1 MDLIEFFTRSKRDID
16 KIVDTTFHKLME
28 ATDAINTIAPVQN
41 YGDRSLL
48 LLKMNRA
55 LPTIASIIAEDQEV
69 PLSRIR
75 ATLSE
80 ELLSQCKMG
89 KAYGFTD
96 KHFELAWKLDQY
108 ASDSVRSSVA
118 DEIKRYFFGIA
129 EDIPYGIVARSTQ
142 MLINVLTT
150 GQCVFTDPITKAK
163 VEMIYPN
170 TDPTLLPAALAGNDL
185 WSAAATAN
193 GLSNLRDHSYLYYD
207 KFGKY
212 PDYLFIRQQ
221 QIRQLAMQTSTK
233 TAHLVNNGGI
243 GAQAGDL
250 AAVWLKDEQVTDM
263 IRAVTNIENV
273 EIFDA
278 QYAWEA
284 ANGVISESYYLADGV
299 YFFAER
305 GIAERAFVPTA
316 ENDFLPGIYT
326 VAERL
331 LPKIPRREQIA
342 GVANGIP
349 ACFDDR
355 KIAARKVA

>member
-1 MDLIEFFTRSKRDID
+1 MDLIEFFNRSKRGID
-16 KIVDTTFHKLME
+16 KIVDTTFHGLME
-28 ATDAINTIAPVQN
+28 TTDAINMIAPIQN

-48 LLKMNRA
+48 LLKLNKG
-55 LPTIASIIAEDQEV
+55 LPTIAHIIAEDQEV

-96 KHFELAWKLDQY
+96 KHLELAWKLDQY
-108 ASDSVRSSVA
+108 AGDNVRDPIVR
-118 DEIKRYFFGIA
+118 DIKRYFFGIA
-129 EDIPYGIVARSTQ
+129 ADIPYGIVARATQ
-142 MLINVLTT
+142 MLINILTT
-150 GQCVFTDPITKAK
+150 GRCVFTDPITLAK

-170 TDPTLLPAALAGNDL
+170 TDAALLPAALAGNAL
-185 WSAAATAN
+185 WSAPATAN
-193 GLSNLRDHSYLYYD
+193 GLTDLRDHSYLYQE
-207 KFGKY
+207 KFGKH
-212 PDYLFIRQQ
+212 PDYLFIRKK
-221 QIRQLAMQTSTK
+221 QIRQLAAQNSTK
-233 TAHLVNNGGI
+233 QAHFVSVGGI

-250 AAVWLKDEQVTDM
+250 AALWLKDEQVIDM
-263 IRAVTNIENV
+263 IKAVTNIPNV
-273 EIFDA
+273 ELFDA

-284 ANGVISESYYLADGV
+284 SNGDITEDYYLPDGV
-299 YFFAER
+299 YFFAET
-305 GIAERAFVPTA
+305 GLAERAFVPTA

-349 ACFDDR
+349 AMFDDR
-355 KIAARKVA
+355 RIAARKVA